1 MRTYALIKPAFF
13 NHKNDKI
20 DQLFYTSNF
29 VKPNITSHCAFIRH
43 YYDFLN

>member
-13 NHKNDKI
+13 NHKNHKI

-29 VKPNITSHCAFIRH
+29 VK
-43 YYDFLN
+43 LNKALH